1 MKKQHKETRSMQA
14 EAAGRGFARGWG
26 AAGIAGGLCLTASGI
41 MQAMQPPGCI
51 AEECIGRTYRSAGP
65 FEALLFLAGIVLII
79 VATLGFLTAQPAA
92 PRAVRIAAV
101 AAAAGMFFGFALMG
115 SVLYFAG
122 LALVVVAIA
131 AYVVL
136 GISAASSRVL
146 PVWAGVLLA
155 ASALLLLGANDQN
168 ERILFVVPFALTW
181 IVLGALL
188 WTSAPRSQ
196 GRTGNV
202 QVA

>member
-1 MKKQHKETRSMQA
+1 MKKQNKETSSMQA
-14 EAAGRGFARGWG
+14 EATGRGFARGWG
-26 AAGIAGGLCLTASGI
+26 GAGIAGGLCLTASAI

-51 AEECIGRTYRSAGP
+51 AEECVGRTYRSAGP
-65 FEALLFLAGIVLII
+65 FEALLFLAGIVLI
-79 VATLGFLTAQPAA
+79 VAATLAFLAAQPAA
-92 PRAVRIAAV
+92 PRTVRIAAV
-101 AAAAGMFFGFALMG
+101 AAAAGMFIGFALMG
-115 SVLYFAG
+115 SVLYLAG

-136 GISAASSRVL
+136 GISVASSRVL